1 MVILIAQSYTT
12 GMKMF
17 WTFPCYVS
25 DYFRLCIQYYRFVLL
40 CIYNLAQGVTYIA
53 VTLGYCSLLFAHP
66 NDLAKWDTF
75 LVLLLYREV
84 QFV

>member
-1 MVILIAQSYTT
+1 MVIPIVQSYTT

-25 DYFRLCIQYYRFVLL
+25 DYFQFCIQYYRFVLL

-53 VTLGYCSLLFAHP
+53 RYPG
-66 NDLAKWDTF
+66 
-75 LVLLLYREV
+75 LLLPPFCAV
-84 QFV
+84 LMT

>member
-1 MVILIAQSYTT
+1 MIIPIVQSYTT

-53 VTLGYCSLLFAHP
+53 PWAIVPSFLRSP